1 MGRAG
6 SGSVD
11 MTTGNIWKL
20 LVAASVPLLLGN
32 LFQQL
37 YNTADSI
44 ILGRFVGQQA
54 LAAVG
59 STTTLCNTLIRFF
72 NGISIGA
79 GVIISRDFGE
89 KNIPA
94 LQRAVETAMALS
106 VVLGAVVSILALPFV
121 PLLLN
126 MMQTVDELLPEAE
139 IYMRIYVSG
148 ILFLFIY
155 NMGGAVLR
163 AVGDN
168 RTPLYALIL
177 SSLVNIILDIVLVV
191 GSGMGT
197 AGAAVATVAAEG
209 VSAIVVCA
217 ALTHAR
223 GPHRLEWRR
232 LHLDET
238 TVKGIFALGLPVGI
252 YPDDPR
258 VRKDAGRIRRSWG
271 RNEKSQYRS
280 YDRY

>member
-1 MGRAG
+1 MNSKFRRCGQLAADRSKSDLMTEGSIGR
-6 SGSVD
+6 
-11 MTTGNIWKL
+11 KL
-20 LVAASVPLLLGN
+20 LVFCVPLILGN
-32 LFQQL
+32 LLQQL

-121 PLLLN
+121 SLLLN

-139 IYMRIYVSG
+139 IYMRIYVMYQGSC
-148 ILFLFIY
+148 FC
-155 NMGGAVLR
+155 
-163 AVGDN
+163 
-168 RTPLYALIL
+168 L
-177 SSLVNIILDIVLVV
+177 STIW
-191 GSGMGT
+191 
-197 AGAAVATVAAEG
+197 AERSSERW
-209 VSAIVVCA
+209 V
-217 ALTHAR
+217 
-223 GPHRLEWRR
+223 
-232 LHLDET
+232 T
-238 TVKGIFALGLPVGI
+238 TGLLCMP
-252 YPDDPR
+252 
-258 VRKDAGRIRRSWG
+258 
-271 RNEKSQYRS
+271 
-280 YDRY
+280 